1 MGGDRLDKLL
11 YNQRSYGEM
20 CVNTLLNPNSYNL
33 ADPNS
38 IPNLFLRHMGIV
50 GLAML
55 ISILIAVPIGLLL
68 SRYRRLYTPV
78 ITFSG
83 LLYSIPAIAFVAV
96 LITVTGLSLGTI
108 IIPLVVYNQLAL
120 ISNTAVAVNNIDP
133 LYVEVGK
140 GMGMNRR
147 QLFTRVTLPLALPVI
162 VAGIRVST
170 VTTIG
175 IASLA
180 GFIGQGGLGSL
191 IFMNITVGD
200 YDAIFA
206 GAILLSG
213 LAILADVLLLGLQ
226 RALNRG
232 RGTVSVQSA

>member
-1 MGGDRLDKLL
+1 M
-11 YNQRSYGEM
+11 
-20 CVNTLLNPNSYNL
+20 NTLLNPNSYNL

-38 IPNLFLRHMGIV
+38 IPNLFFRHMHIV

-78 ITFSG
+78 ITFSS
-83 LLYSIPAIAFVAV
+83 LLYSIPAIAFVAM

-133 LYVEVGK
+133 LYVEIGK
-140 GMGMNRR
+140 GMGMNRW
-147 QLFTRVTLPLALPVI
+147 QLFHRVTLPLALPVI
-162 VAGIRVST
+162 LAGIRVST

-180 GFIGQGGLGSL
+180 GFIGQGGLGAL

-206 GAILLSG
+206 GAVLLSG
-213 LAILADVLLLGLQ
+213 LAIAADLLLLGVQ
-226 RALNRG
+226 NALNRG
-232 RGTVSVQSA
+232 AVSLQLR

>member
-1 MGGDRLDKLL
+1 MNYLL
-11 YNQRSYGEM
+11 S
-20 CVNTLLNPNSYNL
+20 PSSYNL

-38 IPNLFLRHMGIV
+38 IPNLFLRHMYIV

-55 ISILIAVPIGLLL
+55 ISVVIAIPIGLLVARYPRLHTPIVTL
-68 SRYRRLYTPV
+68 SG
-78 ITFSG
+78 IM
-83 LLYSIPAIAFVAV
+83 YSIPALAFVAV

-120 ISNTAVAVNNIDP
+120 ISNTAAAVNNIEP
-133 LYVEVGK
+133 LYIEVGK
-140 GMGMNRR
+140 GMGMDRR
-147 QLFTRVTLPLALPVI
+147 ELFFRVTLPLALPVI
-162 VAGIRVST
+162 VAGIRIST

-180 GFIGQGGLGSL
+180 GFIGQGGLGAL

-206 GAILLSG
+206 GAFLLSV
-213 LAILADVLLLGLQ
+213 LAIAADLLLLALQ
-226 RALNRG
+226 NALNRG
-232 RGTVSVQSA
+232 RSMIPAQ